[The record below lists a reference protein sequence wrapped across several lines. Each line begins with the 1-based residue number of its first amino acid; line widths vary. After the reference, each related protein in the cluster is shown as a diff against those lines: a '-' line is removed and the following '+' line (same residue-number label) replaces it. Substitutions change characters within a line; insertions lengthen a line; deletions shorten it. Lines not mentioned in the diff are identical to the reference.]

1 MTQRGTIQ
9 QQKREHVT
17 GLDPF
22 TVPVA
27 THPLAKAPVRAR
39 VVVEGTVGPIRT
51 VAWAGGPV
59 TELTLVDDTDVMTL
73 AFFGAGRAA
82 GVHTGSHLVAAGTV
96 VDHHGRRI
104 IMSPQLWLA
113 PAAAAVPAAG
123 AVPAGASGS
132 GFGAA
137 AADADVLVP
146 ALTAAV

>member
-1 MTQRGTIQ
+1 MTQRGTTEQ
-9 QQKREHVT
+9 QQREHVT

-22 TVPVA
+22 TVPLA
-27 THPLAKAPVRAR
+27 THPLAAAPVRAR
-39 VVVEGTVGPIRT
+39 VVVEGTVGPVRT

-59 TELTLVDDTDVMTL
+59 TEVTLVDDTDLITL

-104 IMSPQLWLA
+104 LMSPQLWLVPSSSA
-113 PAAAAVPAAG
+113 SSAAV
-123 AVPAGASGS
+123 V
-132 GFGAA
+132 
-137 AADADVLVP
+137 ADRTDVLVP